1 MNLDIPTIEE
11 RTGRSMAKGRVD
23 NPILAIGMV
32 SVSEEAAD
40 SLYRLKWAND
50 PKSYKDGVK
59 AVLTIAN
66 RIREKRRLNINP
78 IEPYAEE
85 VLRYW
90 LAPVCPACFGR
101 KADVIEGTPHLGV
114 ACEVCRGTGT
124 RGYTWSGTAHD
135 RFCREL
141 LYAIQDAELRI
152 RGKLL
157 TKLGHQIRDAGLLT
171 TT

>member
-1 MNLDIPTIEE
+1 MSNFATVEE
-11 RTGRSMAKGRVD
+11 RCGRSMANGRVD

-32 SVSEEAAD
+32 SVSERAAD
-40 SLYRLKWAND
+40 ALYRLKWSND
-50 PKSYKDGVK
+50 PKSYGSALK
-59 AVLTIAN
+59 AVITIA
-66 RIREKRRLNINP
+66 RSIRERRRLNIKP
-78 IEPYAEE
+78 VEPCAEE

-90 LAPVCPACFGR
+90 LASVCPACFGR

-124 RGYTWSGTAHD
+124 RGYPWAGLEQD
-135 RFCREL
+135 RFCREV

-152 RGKLL
+152 RNKLI
-157 TKLGHQIRDAGLLT
+157 TKLGHQIRDSGLLT